1 MFKETNTNFDS
12 LIKNIENDIELYEFI
27 EKLVLEDEEIAYIKT
42 DEIINKG
49 SIYFNGK
56 EKK

>member
-27 EKLVLEDEEIAYIKT
+27 EKLVLEDEEIAYTKT